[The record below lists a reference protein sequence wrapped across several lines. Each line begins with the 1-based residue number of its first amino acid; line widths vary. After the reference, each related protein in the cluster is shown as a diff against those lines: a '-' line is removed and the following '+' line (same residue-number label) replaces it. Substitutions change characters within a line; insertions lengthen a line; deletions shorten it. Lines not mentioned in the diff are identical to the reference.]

1 MKTKQKIL
9 ITGAKGMLGRTLVET
24 LADDYEVIAT
34 GRESA
39 DITNYDGFLAAI
51 SKFRPDVIIH
61 CAAMTDV
68 DGCEIE
74 PEKAYF
80 INTDG
85 TKNVAL
91 AANKCDCRLI
101 YISTDYVFDGD
112 KDCPYVE
119 SDKAGT
125 AHTVY
130 GRTKWRGELAV
141 SKFCPNS
148 VIARVS
154 WLYGPKGPSFVNTM
168 LKLADGNHPV
178 IKVVNDQRGNPTST
192 YAVANEIKEILEHP
206 ELTGIFHV
214 SCEGIVSWFG
224 FAKKIFELKE
234 IKQNIEACSS
244 DEYPR
249 AAKRP
254 KNSALNKIKLKK
266 VGLSQMPDWEDCL
279 KEFLTSRQ
287 NI

>member
-9 ITGAKGMLGRTLVET
+9 ITGAKGMLGITLVKT

-34 GRESA
+34 DRESA
-39 DITNYDGFLAAI
+39 DITNYDAFLAAI

-68 DGCEIE
+68 DGCEKE
-74 PEKAYF
+74 PEKAYS

-85 TKNVAL
+85 TENVAL
-91 AANKCDCRLI
+91 AANEHNCRLI

-141 SKFCPNS
+141 SKFCSNS

-154 WLYGPKGPSFVNTM
+154 WLYGSKGPSFVHTM
-168 LKLADGNHPV
+168 LKLADGSRPTL
-178 IKVVNDQRGNPTST
+178 KVVNDQVGNPTST
-192 YAVANEIKEILEHP
+192 YAVANEIKEILTHP

-214 SCEGIVSWFG
+214 SCEGVASWFE
-224 FAKKIFELKE
+224 FAKRIFELRGV
-234 IKQNIEACSS
+234 KQNVEACSS
-244 DEYPR
+244 GEYPR
-249 AAKRP
+249 VAKRP
-254 KNSALNKIKLKK
+254 RNSALNKTKLREA
-266 VGLSQMPDWEDCL
+266 GLSPMPNWQDCL
-279 KEFLTSRQ
+279 KEFLTNPQ
-287 NI
+287 YF